1 MSFFR
6 GKEDIDVEQHT
17 LGNTRKSLSPIQ
29 NQEYPQ
35 VVDAHDTRY
44 FEDIF
49 VKGGCDQKIHAMKK
63 NNHRTYSK

>member
-6 GKEDIDVEQHT
+6 GKEDIDAEQHT

-49 VKGGCDQKIHAMKK
+49 VKT
-63 NNHRTYSK
+63 R